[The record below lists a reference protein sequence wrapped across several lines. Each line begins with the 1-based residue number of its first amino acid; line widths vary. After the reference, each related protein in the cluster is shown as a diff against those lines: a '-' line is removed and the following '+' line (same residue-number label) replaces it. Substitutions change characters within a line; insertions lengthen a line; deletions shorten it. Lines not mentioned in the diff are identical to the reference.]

1 MYCINEKQPTIKK
14 KKTQPLQFVHAEFLF
29 HYFVHWQSWTRRSS
43 CPLSRWI
50 FVQAGPGPP
59 RPSFPWSSRTPPRTS
74 PQSPPDSPSYALL
87 LGPLFKEVNFFTNNL
102 FISKSLN
109 THWHYRKL
117 SSSWSKDVLTFLL
130 SPGNKLWIIHS
141 LLTFDSH
148 KLSQISVM
156 IDDSEQ
162 FLHLCIVLL
171 LVFVC
176 SLFQKYH
183 LGLSFIPDFKNS
195 QSCK

>member
-1 MYCINEKQPTIKK
+1 MKNNPQLKKRKPNLFNLFMQSFYFIILFIDKVEQGEVLVLCLDESLYKQV
-14 KKTQPLQFVHAEFLF
+14 QVLLARHFLDPLERRLVRLHRVFL
-29 HYFVHWQSWTRRSS
+29 T
-43 CPLSRWI
+43 
-50 FVQAGPGPP
+50 
-59 RPSFPWSSRTPPRTS
+59 
-74 PQSPPDSPSYALL
+74 LL
-87 LGPLFKEVNFFTNNL
+87 LTLCFLGLCSKRLIFFTNNL